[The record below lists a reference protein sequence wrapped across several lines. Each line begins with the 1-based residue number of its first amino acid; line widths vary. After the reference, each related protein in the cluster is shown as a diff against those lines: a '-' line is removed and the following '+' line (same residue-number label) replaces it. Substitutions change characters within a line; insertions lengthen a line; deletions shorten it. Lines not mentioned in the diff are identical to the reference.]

1 MNERIELKDT
11 MMDVFHKMSEGNPG
25 ALSVCFQLQSET
37 SKIDPDAAM
46 PEVINLLGLDTLGIY
61 GPRIWMLY
69 KDFCKEDIV
78 NVMAVLRAH
87 QLGMLRETEI
97 NHAIDNWGEGVDL
110 EDILS
115 KVQEK
120 LPRFAT

>member
-1 MNERIELKDT
+1 MDTRIKLDDT
-11 MMDVFHKMSEGNPG
+11 MMDIFCKMSDGNPG

-37 SKIDPDAAM
+37 SKIDPVAVM

-87 QLGMLRETEI
+87 QFGLLRESEI

-115 KVQEK
+115 QVQER
-120 LPRFAT
+120 LPQFAS